1 MKKRYNNPTCKVKA
15 MKLES
20 FLADTVLGDI
30 DYENGI
36 GWGGFDENNGAGAD
50 VNHFNVWGDE

>member
-15 MKLES
+15 MKMEP
-20 FLADTVLGDI
+20 FLADTVLGSI
-30 DYENGI
+30 DYDNEI
-36 GWGGFDENNGAGAD
+36 GWGGIDQKGGAGAD